1 MSPGGDLTGRQPR
14 ALATAMVLLEE
25 IAHAGAG
32 VTAAE
37 IAAATGVPR
46 ATAYRLLHELVAQEY
61 VVRLP
66 DLQGF
71 AVGARTAG
79 LVDAA
84 APARVSPAVRAEV
97 AALRTGVRAAVHLL
111 LVRGTA
117 SRPLVRFA
125 DVDPDAGVPL
135 PERVLNRH
143 LRTSTVGAVLGP
155 GPTVAEGPEPLVPG
169 CSWLAVAV
177 AGAPVD
183 RAGPGATTLPSGVL
197 LVVSPT
203 RSAVPLAAYL
213 LRVAGCA
220 EVLGPLLA

>member
-14 ALATAMVLLEE
+14 ALATAMLLLEE

-37 IAAATGVPR
+37 IAATTGVPR
-46 ATAYRLLHELVAQEY
+46 ATAYRLLNELVAQEY

-71 AVGARTAG
+71 AVGARVAG

-97 AALRTGVRAAVHLL
+97 AGLRTGVRAAVHLL

-117 SRPLVRFA
+117 ADPLVRFA
-125 DVDPDAGVPL
+125 DVDPDAGLPL

-143 LRTSTVGAVLGP
+143 LRASAVGAVLGP
-155 GPTVAEGPEPLVPG
+155 GSRGQAERAEPLTPG

-177 AGAPVD
+177 A
-183 RAGPGATTLPSGVL
+183 AGVGGPPAGVL
-197 LVVSPT
+197 LLVAPT
-203 RSAVPLAAYL
+203 RSAVPLAAHL
-213 LRVAGCA
+213 PRVAGCA
-220 EVLGPLLA
+220 AAVGPLLP

>member
-14 ALATAMVLLEE
+14 ALATAMLLLEE

-71 AVGARTAG
+71 AVGARVAG

-97 AALRTGVRAAVHLL
+97 AQLRTGVRAAVHLL
-111 LVRGTA
+111 LVRGSA
-117 SRPLVRFA
+117 AQPLVRFA
-125 DVDPDAGVPL
+125 DVDPDAGLPL

-143 LRTSTVGAVLGP
+143 LHASTVGAVLWSAADGP
-155 GPTVAEGPEPLVPG
+155 VERPEPLVPG
-169 CSWLAVAV
+169 CSWLAVPV
-177 AGAPVD
+177 GAGSPPA
-183 RAGPGATTLPSGVL
+183 GVL
-197 LVVSPT
+197 LLVAPT
-203 RSAVPLAAYL
+203 RSAVPLSTHLPRA
-213 LRVAGCA
+213 AGCA
-220 EVLGPLLA
+220 AAVGPLLA

>member
-1 MSPGGDLTGRQPR
+1 MSPGADLTGRQPR
-14 ALATAMVLLEE
+14 ALATAMLLLEE

-37 IAAATGVPR
+37 IAASTGVPR
-46 ATAYRLLHELVAQEY
+46 ATAYRLLNELVAQEY

-71 AVGARTAG
+71 AVGVRTAG

-97 AALRTGVRAAVHLL
+97 ALLRTGVRAAVHLL
-111 LVRGTA
+111 VVRGTRA
-117 SRPLVRFA
+117 RPLVRFA

-143 LRTSTVGAVLGP
+143 LDVSRVGAVLRP
-155 GPTVAEGPEPLVPG
+155 GPTEAEGPEPLVPG

-177 AGAPVD
+177 EGTD
-183 RAGPGATTLPSGVL
+183 REGVGTVPAGVL
-197 LVVSPT
+197 LVVAPT
-203 RSAVPLAAYL
+203 RSAVPLATYL
-213 LRVAGCA
+213 PRVVGCA
-220 EVLGPLLA
+220 EVVGPLLA